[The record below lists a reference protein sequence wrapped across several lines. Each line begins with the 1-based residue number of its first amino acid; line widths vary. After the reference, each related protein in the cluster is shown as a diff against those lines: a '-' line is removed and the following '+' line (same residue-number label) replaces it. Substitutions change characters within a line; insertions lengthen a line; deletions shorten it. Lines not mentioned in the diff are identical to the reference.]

1 MPNDFVVFLNG
12 CRGGKKKTL
21 FYAALDKLLLA
32 KPYLIVYLL
41 IICGFVPLDT
51 AHPSWRQRFG
61 ADGVIG
67 GFWENREFFKRRLI

>member
-21 FYAALDKLLLA
+21 FYATLDKLLLA

-41 IICGFVPLDT
+41 CNMRVC
-51 AHPSWRQRFG
+51 A
-61 ADGVIG
+61 A
-67 GFWENREFFKRRLI
+67 

>member
-41 IICGFVPLDT
+41 CNMRVC
-51 AHPSWRQRFG
+51 A
-61 ADGVIG
+61 A
-67 GFWENREFFKRRLI
+67 